1 MADKSKLGMEFAPYT
16 FEVEKG
22 KIAEFAMAIYQKES
36 KDQISPLYTDREAAK
51 KAGYK
56 DIIAPPTFQTS
67 FPLWASG
74 GLMPIIQ
81 ALNINLMRLLH
92 GEEEYEY
99 LGTIHPGDIMTGR
112 SKVVDMYE
120 KEKKDKPG
128 KFMEFTVIETEIR
141 NQRGELV
148 IKSRSTIVER

>member
-1 MADKSKLGMEFAPYT
+1 MADKSKLGMEFPPYT

-22 KIAEFAMAIYQKES
+22 KIAEFAMAIYQKEN
-36 KDQISPLYTDREAAK
+36 KDQISSLYTDREAAK

-81 ALNINLMRLLH
+81 ALNINLIRLLH
-92 GEEEYEY
+92 GEEEYDY
-99 LGTIHPGDIMTGR
+99 LGAIHPGDIMTGK

-148 IKSRSTIVER
+148 IKSRSTLVER

>member
-1 MADKSKLGMEFAPYT
+1 MADKSKLGMEFEPYT

-22 KIAEFAMAIYQKES
+22 KIAEFAMAIYQKED
-36 KDQISPLYTDREAAK
+36 KNQVHPIYVNLEAAQ

-56 DIIAPPTFQTS
+56 DIIAPPTFQTC
-67 FPLWASG
+67 FPLWAGG
-74 GLMPIIQ
+74 GLMPVIQ
-81 ALNINLMRLLH
+81 SLGINIFKLLH
-92 GEEEYEY
+92 GEEEYNY
-99 LGTIHPGDIMTGR
+99 LGAIHPGDIMTGR
-112 SKVVDMYE
+112 AKVVDMYD

-148 IKSRSTIVER
+148 IKSRSTLVER

>member
-1 MADKSKLGMEFAPYT
+1 MADKSKLGMEFPSYS

-22 KIAEFAMAIYQKES
+22 KIAEFAMAISQKEN
-36 KDQISPLYTDREAAK
+36 KDQLNPIYADREAAK

-81 ALNINLMRLLH
+81 ALNINLIRLLH
-92 GEEEYEY
+92 GEEEYDY
-99 LGTIHPGDIMTGR
+99 LGAIHPGDIMTGK
-112 SKVVDMYE
+112 SKVVDMYD

-141 NQRGELV
+141 NQLGELV
-148 IKSRSTIVER
+148 IKSRSTLVER

>member
-1 MADKSKLGMEFAPYT
+1 MADKSKLGMEFPPYT

-22 KIAEFAMAIYQKES
+22 KIAEFAMAIYQKEN

-81 ALNINLMRLLH
+81 ALNINLIRLLH
-92 GEEEYEY
+92 GEEEYNY
-99 LGTIHPGDIMTGR
+99 LGAIHPGDIMTGK
-112 SKVVDMYE
+112 SKVVDMYD

-148 IKSRSTIVER
+148 IKSRSTLVER

>member
-1 MADKSKLGMEFAPYT
+1 MADKSKLGMEFEPYT
-16 FEVEKG
+16 FVVEKG
-22 KIAEFAMAIYQKES
+22 KIAEFAMAIYQKEN
-36 KDQISPLYTDREAAK
+36 KDQISPLYTDREQAK

-81 ALNINLMRLLH
+81 ALNINLIRLLH
-92 GEEEYEY
+92 GEEEYNY
-99 LGTIHPGDIMTGR
+99 LGAIHPGDIMTGK

-128 KFMEFTVIETEIR
+128 KFMQFTVIETEIR

-148 IKSRSTIVER
+148 IKSRSTLVER

>member
-1 MADKSKLGMEFAPYT
+1 MADKSKLGMEFPPYT

-22 KIAEFAMAIYQKES
+22 KIAEFAMAIYQKEN

-81 ALNINLMRLLH
+81 ALNVNLIRLLH
-92 GEEEYEY
+92 GEEEYDY
-99 LGTIHPGDIMTGR
+99 LGAIHPGDIMTGK

-148 IKSRSTIVER
+148 IKSRSTLVER

>member
-1 MADKSKLGMEFAPYT
+1 MADKSKLGMEFAPYI

-22 KIAEFAMAIYQKES
+22 KIAEFAMAIYQKDN
-36 KDQISPLYTDREAAK
+36 KDQTSPLYTDLDAAK

-56 DIIAPPTFQTS
+56 DIIAPPTFQTC
-67 FPLWASG
+67 FALWASG
-74 GLMPIIQ
+74 GLMPLIQ
-81 ALNINLMRLLH
+81 ALNINLIRLLH
-92 GEEEYEY
+92 GEEEYTY
-99 LGTIHPGDIMTGR
+99 LGTIHPGDIMTGK
-112 SKVVDMYE
+112 SKVVEMYE

-148 IKSRSTIVER
+148 IKSRSTLVER

>member
-1 MADKSKLGMEFAPYT
+1 MADKSKLGMEFSPYT

-22 KIAEFAMAIYQKES
+22 KIAEFAMAISQKED
-36 KDQISPLYTDREAAK
+36 KDQVNPLYVNREAAQ
-51 KAGYK
+51 KAGYQ
-56 DIIAPPTFQTS
+56 DIIAPPTFQTC
-67 FPLWASG
+67 FPTWAGG

-81 ALNINLMRLLH
+81 ALGINLFKLLH
-92 GEEEYEY
+92 GEEEYNY
-99 LGTIHPGDIMTGR
+99 LGAIHPGDIMTGR
-112 SKVVDMYE
+112 AKVVDMYE

-148 IKSRSTIVER
+148 IKSRSTLVER